1 LFPVS
6 QKNEVE
12 TVQRYFFLPLVL
24 LSILFV
30 PANVIKAHATT
41 ASSCVS
47 SSGTN
52 TLKGTL
58 DGAYYTIAVPANWN
72 KTLVLYSH
80 GYAFPGEP
88 LRTQAS
94 DAPDTQVA
102 DALLQEGYA
111 LAGSSYSQDGWAVQ
125 QAFHD
130 QMALLDYFD
139 ATCGQPTRTIAWGS
153 SMGGLITA
161 ALAQLYPNRFTAA
174 LPMCGVVA
182 GGIGEMNVAVDTMF
196 AFNTLLANDTLQIVH
211 ITKPQENLSRA
222 DAILVGAQHTPQGRA
237 RIALTVALEDMPGE
251 LAEQDLDPATQE
263 QNQFTTAEKL
273 MIFNFVSRAEIE
285 DRAGGN
291 PSWTIG
297 VDFRKQLEESPS
309 YSEVV
314 ALYQQAGLDL
324 DKDLATLNTAPPII
338 PDPQAVGYM
347 AKYFIFNGNV
357 NMPILTMHTI
367 GDPLVNVEQEQAYAS
382 VVNAAGDSPLLRQV
396 FVNRAGHCNFTDAEM
411 LTAFGTLIQR
421 VDTGDWGDT
430 TDPALLNAEALEL
443 GSTLNSSAPAF
454 LGYQPA
460 VFQRPFDARLL

>member
-1 LFPVS
+1 M
-6 QKNEVE
+6 
-12 TVQRYFFLPLVL
+12 QRYFFLPVVL

-41 ASSCVS
+41 VNSCVS
-47 SSGTN
+47 SSGTT

-58 DGAYYTIAVPANWN
+58 DGAFYTIAVPANWN

-94 DAPDTQVA
+94 DAPNTQVA
-102 DALLQEGYA
+102 NALLQKGYA

-139 ATCGQPTRTIAWGS
+139 TTCGQPTRTIAWGS

-182 GGIGEMNVAVDTMF
+182 GGIGEMNVAVDSML

-211 ITKPQENLSRA
+211 ITNPRGNLSRA
-222 DAILVGAQHTPQGRA
+222 DAILTRAQQTPEGRA
-237 RIALTVALEDMPGE
+237 RIALSVALEDMPGE
-251 LAEQDLDPATQE
+251 LAEEDLDPAIQE
-263 QNQFTTAEKL
+263 KNQFTTDEQL
-273 MIFNFVSRAEIE
+273 MIFNFVGRAEIE
-285 DRAGGN
+285 ERAGGN
-291 PSWTIG
+291 PSWTTG
-297 VDFRKQLEESPS
+297 VDFREQLQESPS

-314 ALYQQAGLDL
+314 ALYERAGLDL
-324 DKDLATLNTAPPII
+324 DKDLELLNAAPRISA
-338 PDPQAVGYM
+338 DPQAVDYM
-347 AKYFIFNGNV
+347 ARYFIFDGNV
-357 NMPILTMHTI
+357 DMPILTMHTI

-382 VVNAAGDSPLLRQV
+382 VVSSAGDSQLLRQV

-411 LTAFGTLIQR
+411 LTAFDTLILR

-430 TDPALLNAEALEL
+430 TDPALLNTEALEL
-443 GSTLNSSAPAF
+443 GPALNSSPPAF
-454 LGYQPA
+454 LSYEPA
-460 VFQRPFDARLL
+460 VFQRPFDARNL